1 MRTDL
6 DPRSRRGDSTGDF
19 HLLGWAAGPSTLRV
33 GMTSSTDL
41 FQHGAEDWK
50 SRDRQADDRKMRQFR
65 IHHSQFTIQNCPCPL
80 VKFDPLGTALLT

>member
-41 FQHGAEDWK
+41 FQHGAKDWK
-50 SRDRQADDRKMRQFR
+50 SRDRQAEGRGWTNSEFT
-65 IHHSQFTIQNCPCPL
+65 IHHSQLRIALARSWNLTPL
-80 VKFDPLGTALLT
+80 ERLC